1 MKKKILGIA
10 LVFAMLVPIS
20 ACAKKATV
28 DSLFKDS
35 EKALGKVDSYEAEMY
50 IELDAS
56 LVMDTVSVGLK
67 ADSEINAEVTEDG
80 IYLSGNMN
88 IEIPMQGNQSVDF
101 EMYGLNEKDEI
112 TVYASDGSEW
122 TKTVVEGEDYEGF
135 STLLDT
141 TQPEAMMSLLSN
153 YADEF
158 DLDKK
163 LEKVNKEDAYV
174 LTGKVDGMILVDWI
188 KDSELDASVDDIE
201 EMLETLADEGI
212 DLEDYEAEVSIWIN
226 KKSSLPAKIEIDFA
240 GMLSALFEDAMAT
253 VGEEVMQGM
262 EFEIDITT
270 ATVSVVFSE
279 VNKVDAIKVPK
290 KVEDAAVE
298 MDEDDLMGIVDEFSI
313 PL

>member
-80 IYLSGNMN
+80 MYLSGNMN

-188 KDSELDASVDDIE
+188 KDSELDASVDYIE

>member
-80 IYLSGNMN
+80 MYLSGNMN

-122 TKTVVEGEDYEGF
+122 TKTVIEGEDYEGF

-279 VNKVDAIKVPK
+279 VNKVDAIEVPK

-298 MDEDDLMGIVDEFSI
+298 MDEDDLMGIVDEFST

>member
-35 EKALGKVDSYEAEMY
+35 EKALGKVDSYEVEMY

-80 IYLSGNMN
+80 MYLSGNMN

-122 TKTVVEGEDYEGF
+122 TKTVIEGEDYEGF

-290 KVEDAAVE
+290 KVKDAAVE

>member
-80 IYLSGNMN
+80 VYLSGNMN

-188 KDSELDASVDDIE
+188 KDSELDASVDYIE
-201 EMLETLADEGI
+201 EMLETIADEGI

-290 KVEDAAVE
+290 KVEDAAVDI
-298 MDEDDLMGIVDEFSI
+298 DEDVLMGIVDEFSI

>member
-80 IYLSGNMN
+80 MYLSGKMN
-88 IEIPMQGNQSVDF
+88 IEKPMQGNQSVDF

-253 VGEEVMQGM
+253 VGKEVMQGM

>member
-80 IYLSGNMN
+80 MYLSGNMN

-201 EMLETLADEGI
+201 EMLETIADEGI
-212 DLEDYEAEVSIWIN
+212 DLENYEAEVSIWIN

>member
-80 IYLSGNMN
+80 MYLSGNMN

-122 TKTVVEGEDYEGF
+122 TKTVIEGEDYEGF

-298 MDEDDLMGIVDEFSI
+298 MDEDDLMGIVDEFST

>member
-80 IYLSGNMN
+80 MYLSGNMN

-122 TKTVVEGEDYEGF
+122 TKTVIEGEDYEGF

-262 EFEIDITT
+262 EFKIDITT

>member
-80 IYLSGNMN
+80 MYLSGNMN

-290 KVEDAAVE
+290 KVEDAAVDI
-298 MDEDDLMGIVDEFSI
+298 DEDVLMGIVDEFST

>member
-80 IYLSGNMN
+80 MYLSGNMN

-253 VGEEVMQGM
+253 VGKEVMQGM

>member
-80 IYLSGNMN
+80 VYLSGNMN

-290 KVEDAAVE
+290 KVEDAAVDI
-298 MDEDDLMGIVDEFSI
+298 DEDVLMGIVDEFSI

>member
-80 IYLSGNMN
+80 MYLSGNMN
-88 IEIPMQGNQSVDF
+88 IVIPMQGNQSVDF

>member
-80 IYLSGNMN
+80 MYLSGNMN

-290 KVEDAAVE
+290 KVEDAAVDI
-298 MDEDDLMGIVDEFSI
+298 DEDVLMGIVDEFSI

>member
-80 IYLSGNMN
+80 MYLSGNMN

-188 KDSELDASVDDIE
+188 KDSELDASVDDIA

-253 VGEEVMQGM
+253 VGKEVMQGM

>member
-80 IYLSGNMN
+80 MYLSGNMN

-262 EFEIDITT
+262 EFKIDITT

>member
-80 IYLSGNMN
+80 MYLSGNMN
-88 IEIPMQGNQSVDF
+88 IVIPMQGNQSVDF

-290 KVEDAAVE
+290 KVEDAAVDI
-298 MDEDDLMGIVDEFSI
+298 DEDVLMGIVDEFSI

>member
-80 IYLSGNMN
+80 MYLSGNMN

-188 KDSELDASVDDIE
+188 KDSELDASVDYIE

-253 VGEEVMQGM
+253 VGKEVMQGM

>member
-80 IYLSGNMN
+80 MYLSGNMN

-188 KDSELDASVDDIE
+188 KDSELDAFVDDIE

-262 EFEIDITT
+262 EFKIDITT

>member
-80 IYLSGNMN
+80 MYLSGNMN

-298 MDEDDLMGIVDEFSI
+298 MDEDDLMGIVDEFST

>member
-80 IYLSGNMN
+80 MYLSGNMN

-101 EMYGLNEKDEI
+101 EMYGLNEKDKI

-262 EFEIDITT
+262 EFKIDITT

>member
-80 IYLSGNMN
+80 VYLSGNMN

-290 KVEDAAVE
+290 KVEDAAVDI
-298 MDEDDLMGIVDEFSI
+298 DEDVLMGIVDEFST

>member
-80 IYLSGNMN
+80 MYLSGNMN

-188 KDSELDASVDDIE
+188 KDSELDASVDYIE
-201 EMLETLADEGI
+201 EMLETIADEGI

-290 KVEDAAVE
+290 KVEDAAVDI
-298 MDEDDLMGIVDEFSI
+298 DEDVLMGIVDEFSI

>member
-80 IYLSGNMN
+80 MYLSGNMN

-122 TKTVVEGEDYEGF
+122 TKTVIEGEDYEGF

-253 VGEEVMQGM
+253 VGKEVMQGM

>member
-80 IYLSGNMN
+80 MYLSGNMN

>member
-80 IYLSGNMN
+80 MYLSGNMN

-122 TKTVVEGEDYEGF
+122 TKTVVEGEDYEVF
-135 STLLDT
+135 
-141 TQPEAMMSLLSN
+141 QRSLTRHN
-153 YADEF
+153 
-158 DLDKK
+158 
-163 LEKVNKEDAYV
+163 
-174 LTGKVDGMILVDWI
+174 
-188 KDSELDASVDDIE
+188 
-201 EMLETLADEGI
+201 
-212 DLEDYEAEVSIWIN
+212 
-226 KKSSLPAKIEIDFA
+226 PRR
-240 GMLSALFEDAMAT
+240 
-253 VGEEVMQGM
+253 
-262 EFEIDITT
+262 
-270 ATVSVVFSE
+270 
-279 VNKVDAIKVPK
+279 
-290 KVEDAAVE
+290 
-298 MDEDDLMGIVDEFSI
+298 
-313 PL
+313 

>member
-80 IYLSGNMN
+80 MYLSGNMN

-122 TKTVVEGEDYEGF
+122 TKTVVEGEDYEDF

-188 KDSELDASVDDIE
+188 KDSELDASVDDIA

-240 GMLSALFEDAMAT
+240 GMLSDLFEDAMAT
-253 VGEEVMQGM
+253 VGKEVMQGM